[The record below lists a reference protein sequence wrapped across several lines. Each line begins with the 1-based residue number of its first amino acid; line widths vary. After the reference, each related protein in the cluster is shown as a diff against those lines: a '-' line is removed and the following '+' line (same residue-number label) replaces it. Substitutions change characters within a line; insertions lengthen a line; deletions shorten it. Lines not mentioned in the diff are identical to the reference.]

1 MRLSV
6 VVPVLDEEDNV
17 EPLTHAVAEAMVG
30 LTSDYE
36 LIFVD
41 DGSLDSTALRVKRLH
56 GEDQRVKLLS
66 LSRRFGHQTALTAGM
81 DVATGDAVV
90 LMDGDL
96 QHPPALLRD
105 LVARWREGYDVVYT
119 IRNETKGVGFLKRAT
134 SSLFYRLFRKATGM
148 DVPFHAADFRLLD
161 RRVVNAL
168 GAIRERTRFLRGLT
182 AWVGYRAT
190 GVPYTASAR
199 HAGRTKYGIFEMTHL
214 ALDGIVSFTSIP
226 LYAAVYTG
234 ALLSAVAFLYS
245 VYVVYI
251 RLFTSRAVAG
261 WASVIML
268 LAAVGGI
275 QLLVLGVLGIY
286 IGKIYEEVKQRPLY
300 LVRDALGLPGTAPY
314 AAPSV
319 PGAARPPGAPARGA
333 GFDSGR
339 RDS

>member
-1 MRLSV
+1 MKLSV

-17 EPLTHAVAEAMVG
+17 EPMAQAVAEAMVG

-36 LIFVD
+36 IVFVD
-41 DGSLDSTALRVKRLH
+41 DGSVDRTAARVTRLH
-56 GEDQRVKLLS
+56 GTDRRVKLLS

-81 DVATGDAVV
+81 DVASGDAVV

-105 LVARWREGYDVVYT
+105 LVSRWREGYDVVYT
-119 IRNETKGVGFLKRAT
+119 VRGQTKGAGFLKRAT

-161 RRVVNAL
+161 RRVVDAL

-182 AWVGYRAT
+182 SWVGYRAT

-199 HAGRTKYGIFEMTHL
+199 QAGHTKYGLFEMTHL

-251 RLFTSRAVAG
+251 RFFTSRAVAG

-300 LVRDALGLPGTAPY
+300 LVRQALGLPGAAGPAQARAGLAP
-314 AAPSV
+314 
-319 PGAARPPGAPARGA
+319 AARASALSAA
-333 GFDSGR
+333 GFDSAGP
-339 RDS
+339 DS